1 MRAQSPEIRPPFS
14 AAGAAASLDMT
25 AIQRGLF
32 RRLGRRRN
40 RREYLLPDSP
50 LAPAGKAKAN
60 FIRNGFFSVAVSK
73 IRFNAWP
80 ESFGGRPK
88 SGFASNPPK
97 PPRRSPPA
105 SLPLSSGSSPFG
117 RLKEFPH
124 TPAMDRQPV
133 PPQNP
138 NNSFRAFALLQLPP
152 LRRTHER
159 VRVSLPVSCDP
170 RGAHRCLSC
179 PKRIARLR
187 TAKKNI
193 DLLMK
198 GVLLSLATLGMTGLH

>member
-1 MRAQSPEIRPPFS
+1 
-14 AAGAAASLDMT
+14 MT

-50 LAPAGKAKAN
+50 LAPAGKSMAN

-80 ESFGGRPK
+80 ESYAGRPK
-88 SGFASNPPK
+88 SGFASNRQN
-97 PPRRSPPA
+97 RRAGSPPS

-117 RLKEFPH
+117 RLKESPH
-124 TPAMDRQPV
+124 TPTMDRQPV

-138 NNSFRAFALLQLPP
+138 NTSFRAFALLQLAP
-152 LRRTHER
+152 LRRTQEH

-170 RGAHRCLSC
+170 RGAHRCLPQANCAAPHSQEKYRS
-179 PKRIARLR
+179 PM
-187 TAKKNI
+187 N
-193 DLLMK
+193 
-198 GVLLSLATLGMTGLH
+198 GVILSLATLGMTGLH